1 MLVRRL
7 RGSLAADRGSVVTP
21 RPHIGWFGIARLGLV
36 QASLGAI
43 VVVTTTTLNRIM
55 VVELALPAVVPG
67 ALVAT
72 HYAVQ
77 MLRPRWGYGADG
89 SGRRTPW
96 ILGGLLVL
104 AAGAVLAALAVAEM
118 PSSRLIGIVMA
129 VPAFLLVGA
138 GVGAAG
144 TSLLTLAA
152 TEVAPARRGAAAS
165 IIWTM
170 MIAGFAVTGGVAG
183 HFLDPFSMERL
194 VAVMMTVATAALLV
208 SLLALAGLE
217 RRAGASALPS
227 SLRVPGSFRR
237 ALAQVWAEPPVR
249 RFTLFVFT
257 SMLAY
262 GAQDLILDPFA
273 GAVLGLTPGETTRLS
288 GVQHGGALLGM
299 LAVAFAGAVPRFREA
314 GGLKLCAVGGCFISA
329 LALCGLA
336 TAGAIGP
343 AWPLRSSVILLGFG
357 NGTFTVAAVGSMMSL
372 AGTGAGQREGVRM
385 GLWGAAQALAF
396 GLGSLIGPALVDV
409 MHHVFASAMP
419 AYALVFLVEASLFL
433 VAARLVSAGATVSSA
448 AGDGATIMAVSA

>member
-1 MLVRRL
+1 MT
-7 RGSLAADRGSVVTP
+7 SN
-21 RPHIGWFGIARLGLV
+21 PHLGWFGIVRLGLV

-43 VVVTTTTLNRIM
+43 VVLTTTTLNRIM

-67 ALVAT
+67 ALVAA
-72 HYAVQ
+72 HYVIQ

-89 SGRRTPW
+89 LGRRTPW

-104 AAGAVLAALAVAEM
+104 ACGGVAAALAIAEM
-118 PSSRLIGIVMA
+118 PSSRAIGIAMA

-152 TEVAPARRGAAAS
+152 TEVEPARRGAAAS
-165 IIWTM
+165 IIWIM

-183 HFLDPFSMERL
+183 HFLDPFSMARL
-194 VAVMMTVATAALLV
+194 VAVMATVCLAALLV

-217 RRAGASALPS
+217 RRPRGVASS
-227 SLRVPGSFRR
+227 SPAPARAADSFRV
-237 ALAQVWAEPPVR
+237 ALRQVWAEPPVR

-262 GAQDLILDPFA
+262 GAQDLVLDPFA

-288 GVQHGGALLGM
+288 GTQHGGALVGM
-299 LAVAFAGAVPRFREA
+299 LAVALAGTLPRFRRA
-314 GGLKLCAVGGCFISA
+314 GGLKLCAVAGCLISA

-336 TAGAIGP
+336 TAGAVGP
-343 AWPLRSSVILLGFG
+343 AWPLRASVMLLGFG
-357 NGTFTVAAVGSMMSL
+357 NGAFAVAAVGTMMAL
-372 AGTGAGQREGVRM
+372 AGTGVGQREGVRM

-396 GLGSLIGPALVDV
+396 GCGSLIGPALVDV

-419 AYALVFLVEASLFL
+419 AYALAFLLEAALFL
-433 VAARLVSAGATVSSA
+433 LAARLVTAGAPVSSA
-448 AGDGATIMAVSA
+448 ASDGATLMAVSA

>member
-1 MLVRRL
+1 MPNARL
-7 RGSLAADRGSVVTP
+7 
-21 RPHIGWFGIARLGLV
+21 GWVGIARLGLV
-36 QASLGAI
+36 QAALGAI
-43 VVVTTTTLNRIM
+43 VVLTTTTLNRVM

-67 ALVAT
+67 ALIAA

-77 MLRPRWGYGADG
+77 LLRPRWGYGADG

-104 AAGAVLAALAVAEM
+104 AGGAVMAALAVAEM
-118 PSSRLIGIVMA
+118 PSSEPIGVALAI
-129 VPAFLLVGA
+129 PAFLLVGA
-138 GVGAAG
+138 GVGASG

-152 TEVAPARRGAAAS
+152 TAVAPGRRGAAAS

-194 VAVMMTVATAALLV
+194 VVVMIVVCMTALLV
-208 SLLALAGLE
+208 ALLALAGLE
-217 RRAGASALPS
+217 TRTMAATPPSPAPDRA
-227 SLRVPGSFRR
+227 PGSFRR
-237 ALAQVWAEPPVR
+237 ALAEVWAESSVR

-262 GAQDLILDPFA
+262 GAQDLVLDPFA

-288 GVQHGGALLGM
+288 GMQHGGALIGM
-299 LAVAFAGAVPRFREA
+299 IFVAIAGALPLFRRA
-314 GGLKLCAVGGCFISA
+314 GGLKFCAIGGCLLSA

-336 TAGAIGP
+336 VAGAVGP
-343 AWPLRSSVILLGFG
+343 AWPLRSSVMLLGFG
-357 NGTFTVAAVGSMMSL
+357 NGIFAVAAVGAMLAL

-396 GLGSLIGPALVDV
+396 GLGSLAGPALVDV
-409 MHHVFASAMP
+409 MHHVLASAMP
-419 AYALVFLVEASLFL
+419 AYALVFLAEAALFL
-433 VAARLVSAGATVSSA
+433 VAARLVAAGAPVSA
-448 AGDGATIMAVSA
+448 ATADSSIIMAVSA

>member
-1 MLVRRL
+1 M
-7 RGSLAADRGSVVTP
+7 P
-21 RPHIGWFGIARLGLV
+21 PPHLGWFGIARLGLV

-43 VVVTTTTLNRIM
+43 VVLTTTTLNRVM

-67 ALVAT
+67 ALVAA

-89 SGRRTPW
+89 SARRTPW

-104 AAGAVLAALAVAEM
+104 AGGAILAALAVAEM
-118 PSSRLIGIVMA
+118 PSSRVIGITMA

-152 TEVAPARRGAAAS
+152 TAVAPGRKAAAAS
-165 IIWTM
+165 IIWTT

-183 HFLDPFSMERL
+183 RFLDPFSMARL
-194 VAVMMTVATAALLV
+194 VVVMVTVCTTALLV
-208 SLLALAGLE
+208 SSLALAGLE
-217 RRAGASALPS
+217 HRGGGAALPNPAPA
-227 SLRVPGSFRR
+227 RGSFRR

-288 GVQHGGALLGM
+288 GVQHGGALIGM
-299 LAVAFAGAVPRFREA
+299 LAVAFAGAVPHFRRA
-314 GGLKLCAVGGCFISA
+314 GGLKLCAVGGCLISA

-343 AWPLRSSVILLGFG
+343 AWPLRSSVMLLGFG
-357 NGTFTVAAVGSMMSL
+357 NGTFTVAAVGAMMAL

-396 GLGSLIGPALVDV
+396 GLGSLVGPALVDL
-409 MHHVFASAMP
+409 MHHVLASAMP
-419 AYALVFLVEASLFL
+419 AYAMVFLAEAGLFL
-433 VAARLVSAGATVSSA
+433 IAARLVSAGTPVSSA
-448 AGDGATIMAVSA
+448 AGDGATLMAVSA

>member
-1 MLVRRL
+1 MPNSPL
-7 RGSLAADRGSVVTP
+7 
-21 RPHIGWFGIARLGLV
+21 GWFGIARLGLV

-43 VVVTTTTLNRIM
+43 VVLATTTLNRVM

-67 ALVAT
+67 GLVAA

-96 ILGGLLVL
+96 ILGGLLAL
-104 AAGAVLAALAVAEM
+104 AGGGSAAALAVAEM
-118 PSSRLIGIVMA
+118 SSSRAIGIAMA
-129 VPAFLLVGA
+129 VPAFVLVGA

-170 MIAGFAVTGGVAG
+170 MIAGFAVTGGIAG
-183 HFLDPFSMERL
+183 HFLDPFSMARL
-194 VAVMMTVATAALLV
+194 VVVTTVVGATALLV

-217 RRAGASALPS
+217 RRSPGRVSPSPVAARAPGAFRQAL
-227 SLRVPGSFRR
+227 R
-237 ALAQVWAEPPVR
+237 QVWAEPPVK
-249 RFTLFVFT
+249 RFTLFVFI

-273 GAVLGLTPGETTRLS
+273 GAILGLTPGETTRLS
-288 GVQHGGALLGM
+288 GVQHGGALIGM
-299 LAVAFAGAVPRFREA
+299 LAVAFAGALPRFRKA
-314 GGLKLCAVGGCFISA
+314 GGVKLCAIGGCLLSA

-336 TAGAIGP
+336 AAGAVGP
-343 AWPLRSSVILLGFG
+343 AWPLRLSVMLLGFG
-357 NGTFTVAAVGSMMSL
+357 NGTFTVAAVAAMMSL
-372 AGTGAGQREGVRM
+372 AGQGAGHREGVRM

-396 GLGSLIGPALVDV
+396 GVGSLMGPALVDV

-419 AYALVFLVEASLFL
+419 AYAVVFLVEAGLFL
-433 VAARLVSAGATVSSA
+433 AAARLVAAETPVPSA
-448 AGDGATIMAVSA
+448 ASDGATLMAVSA